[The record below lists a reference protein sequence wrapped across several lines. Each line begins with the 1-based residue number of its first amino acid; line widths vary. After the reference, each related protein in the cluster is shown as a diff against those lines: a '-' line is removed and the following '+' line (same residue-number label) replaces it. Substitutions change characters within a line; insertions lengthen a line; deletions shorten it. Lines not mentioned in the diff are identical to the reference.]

1 MTQYIHQGLCESKV
15 DCSVTGA
22 ASDLPGLFVSHAR
35 SVLVTAL
42 QRLAGLAYQVNLT
55 LLTAIIA
62 LYLPSPAEPSLL
74 EFGESDLFF
83 SARWGIRTPQISS
96 ILIRIG
102 VDFQGTRWLR

>member
-1 MTQYIHQGLCESKV
+1 MGLRTTLKHSLKRENDPTPNIHQALCESKV
-15 DCSVTGA
+15 DCSVAGA

-74 EFGESDLFF
+74 EFGESDLHHHCLQ
-83 SARWGIRTPQISS
+83 ILTP
-96 ILIRIG
+96 
-102 VDFQGTRWLR
+102 

>member
-74 EFGESDLFF
+74 EFGESDQHHCLHN
-83 SARWGIRTPQISS
+83 I
-96 ILIRIG
+96 
-102 VDFQGTRWLR
+102 

>member
-74 EFGESDLFF
+74 EFGESDH
-83 SARWGIRTPQISS
+83 
-96 ILIRIG
+96 
-102 VDFQGTRWLR
+102 DHCLRNF